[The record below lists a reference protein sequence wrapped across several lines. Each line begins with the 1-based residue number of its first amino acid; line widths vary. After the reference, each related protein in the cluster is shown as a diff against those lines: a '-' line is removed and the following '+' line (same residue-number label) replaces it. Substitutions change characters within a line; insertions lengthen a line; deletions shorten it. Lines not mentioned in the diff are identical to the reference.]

1 MHARSRT
8 VIAPHEITLTE
19 AEAGQRFDRYLRKLL
34 RTMPLVAIMKRLRSG
49 DLRIDGKK
57 ADGGV
62 RLVAGMKVQLRL
74 PAADLEVV
82 ANAGPRR
89 AVSGPGGARI
99 PAELKPRLVHK
110 DDDVLVISKP
120 PGLAVQPGTGRE
132 NEHLVA
138 WLDQQRLGTRTA
150 TFAPSPAH
158 RLDRGTSGLVAI
170 GLSPEGLRG
179 LTAAFRDDLVQKIY
193 VAVVQGCP
201 AGAKGTIDVPLLL
214 RTDAGKKE
222 PKVVVDAAGQ
232 TARTDYEVL
241 QRGRKTALLRLVLHT
256 GRTHQIRAHLAHL
269 GHPIVGDVRYGAK
282 GQDGE
287 GFLLHAAELT
297 FPHPRT
303 GEPVHC
309 TDPVP
314 ARFAAAV
321 AR

>member
-1 MHARSRT
+1 M
-8 VIAPHEITLTE
+8 HEITLTE

-34 RTMPLVAIMKRLRSG
+34 HTMPLAAIFKRLRSG

-57 ADGGV
+57 ADGSV
-62 RLVAGMKVQLRL
+62 RLTAGMKVQLRL
-74 PAADLEVV
+74 PEADLAVV
-82 ANAGPRR
+82 ATAAPRR
-89 AVSGPGGARI
+89 GGAAHTTMRI
-99 PAELKPRLVHK
+99 PSELKPRLVHK

-138 WLDQQRLGTRTA
+138 WLDQQRLGTRSA

-170 GLSPEGLRG
+170 GLTPEGLRG

-193 VAVVQGCP
+193 LAVVHGVP
-201 AGAKGTIDVPLLL
+201 AEAKGTIDAPLLV

-222 PKVVVDAAGQ
+222 PKVVVDAAGKA
-232 TARTDYEVL
+232 ARTDYEVL

-269 GHPIVGDVRYGAK
+269 GHPIVGDERYGSKASH
-282 GQDGE
+282 DD

-297 FPHPRT
+297 FPHPRS

-309 TDPVP
+309 IDEPP
-314 ARFAAAV
+314 ESFAAAV
-321 AR
+321 R